1 MIPYLQNI
9 SSIKKPL
16 ETEAAN
22 AILEIKNKPNNKDKK
37 NSKNSGHENNNYLDQ
52 PNNEDNIFSINSLI
66 YFLED
71 FLENRL
77 SSKLNDDPPQKTSS
91 FKPWVKTEHSNMN
104 SKPNTASKKAAI
116 AYAHGAEAI
125 QTTLNNPMKEKKNN
139 EALIDIYHLLR
150 DLRDLRNDGI
160 NKIKLDK
167 DGTFIDSIY
176 KAVQMAKIEVSN
188 Q

>member
-16 ETEAAN
+16 ETEATN
-22 AILEIKNKPNNKDKK
+22 TILEIKNKPNNKDQKINK
-37 NSKNSGHENNNYLDQ
+37 DSSHEGNKYLDQ
-52 PNNEDNIFSINSLI
+52 PNNEDNIFSVNALI

-71 FLENRL
+71 FLEHRL
-77 SSKLNDDPPQKTSS
+77 SSKLHDNPPQKTSS

-104 SKPNTASKKAAI
+104 EKPYTAPKKAAI

-125 QTTLNNPMKEKKNN
+125 QTTLHNPVKEKKNN
-139 EALIDIYHLLR
+139 EDIIDIYHLLR

-176 KAVQMAKIEVSN
+176 KAVQMAKIEMGN